1 MVDKQIIGRVEG
13 FRLGSGE
20 DPAATAECAPLLA
33 EYYEQQAERFA
44 VAANGALAMDQNG
57 FVRWTGWLVARLTA
71 GETALQPGF
80 VLLADDNVSPA
91 AREKIAQRVRRF
103 IAFYTETALKPLT
116 DLAGAEALLPKP
128 RFIALRLVE
137 QLGLVPRREIAAE
150 LKELD
155 QEARAAL
162 RRFGVRFG
170 VYHVF
175 MPALLKPT
183 PAQALTLLWAV
194 KHNACE
200 RPGYGDIVAQLT
212 AGRTS
217 FAAEGECDRAF
228 YRLAGYRLLGKRAVR
243 IDMLERCADLI
254 RQAAAW
260 RPGNAEPRPEG
271 AYDGRHF
278 TISQAMLSILG
289 IRPDDMEEILRQ
301 LGYVA
306 QPVSGADYRA
316 FLQQDKAALA
326 VAAGASAWPAAEP
339 VGDWPAAAP
348 AAADAPPEA
357 EIIAAAAGL
366 SAPAAEP
373 VGPRFAG
380 RDKRIDDI
388 VLLWRYRKRIHKKP
402 HKKEARPERRGSTHR
417 SGVSAGRDNP
427 AASMAAGAAAG
438 KHSGSMKPA
447 AARPVA
453 GPKNG
458 AKKSGN
464 FGNGKKRNFGKASGS
479 DNYGRH
485 KPINIEDSPFAAL
498 MALRDKLRQ

>member
-1 MVDKQIIGRVEG
+1 
-13 FRLGSGE
+13 
-20 DPAATAECAPLLA
+20 
-33 EYYEQQAERFA
+33 
-44 VAANGALAMDQNG
+44 MDQNG

-91 AREKIAQRVRRF
+91 ARKKIAQRVRRF

-175 MPALLKPT
+175 MPALLKPA

-306 QPVSGADYRA
+306 QPVSGADYQA
-316 FLQQDKAALA
+316 FLQQHKAAPA
-326 VAAGASAWPAAEP
+326 AAAGASAWPAAEP
-339 VGDWPAAAP
+339 VGDWPAAADEKQSGKT
-348 AAADAPPEA
+348 AAPEM
-357 EIIAAAAGL
+357 ERGIA
-366 SAPAAEP
+366 AAEP
-373 VGPRFAG
+373 VGPKFAG
-380 RDKRIDDI
+380 SDKAAEEI

-402 HKKEARPERRGSTHR
+402 HKKEAMPERRGSARR
-417 SGVSAGRDNP
+417 SGESAGRDDQ

-438 KHSGSMKPA
+438 KQGWAIKTA
-447 AARPVA
+447 AAKGKSNADEPADGV
-453 GPKNG
+453 KNG